1 MKINSLNNEL
11 NFKSSLNNKFLLK
24 SLEKISDHPASFC
37 AGASFI
43 CATTIKPLFILLTPK
58 TDKENKKT
66 FSIEAFSS
74 AFIKLLTTSAV
85 TIPIEKIVNKISKNP
100 QEFLKKETLEKLKNA
115 KDFNFLT
122 QIIKQGA
129 NIITAIPKSMLTV
142 ALIPIL
148 NSILFKEKKENKD
161 NILKDKIKKENNPNF
176 IAFNGNINKKT
187 TDFISSLINNKT
199 LQNFATKNSKNDKNL
214 AKATSVATDI
224 VLAGSSVLSINSSK
238 KIDKKNKKPLMI
250 NKIVSTGIS
259 IITGCIADSL
269 IQNNTKNFIE
279 KFITANKNNPKL
291 PKYIEGINILR
302 PTIVFALIYYGLIP
316 MISTYTSDKLSKVEN
331 KN

>member
-1 MKINSLNNEL
+1 M
-11 NFKSSLNNKFLLK
+11 NNKFLLK

-43 CATTIKPLFILLTPK
+43 CATTIKPLSILLTPK

-161 NILKDKIKKENNPNF
+161 NILKETIKKENNPNF